1 MFLLFLEHRIFREQ
15 IRERIEIVCDADIV
29 HDHIFRQI
37 QVDRSEIQNRSDTG
51 FDHTVRDVLRGF
63 SRNREDADVHA
74 VVRDV
79 VFKTVHPVGSDIRF
93 SGDFFRIHVENRV
106 DQDAVLPV
114 MIVLC
119 QRLAYIPS
127 PDENTVVRGGKSQY
141 LLDRFFKFKNTVSVP
156 LLSVSAERVKILTD
170 LTCRQSHQRCEFF
183 GRDLFDASVFEIL

>member
-1 MFLLFLEHRIFREQ
+1 MLTLFTILLSGRSRSIGAKFRI
-15 IRERIEIVCDADIV
+15 
-29 HDHIFRQI
+29 
-37 QVDRSEIQNRSDTG
+37 SSDTG

-119 QRLAYIPS
+119 R
-127 PDENTVVRGGKSQY
+127 
-141 LLDRFFKFKNTVSVP
+141 
-156 LLSVSAERVKILTD
+156 
-170 LTCRQSHQRCEFF
+170 
-183 GRDLFDASVFEIL
+183 